1 MRGHKSKI
9 KGGIN
14 MGKTIRAKFSKG
26 VIKPLEKVDIEEGKE
41 IAVTITEVPLKPK
54 KDAFE
59 KSAGAW
65 KDLIDCD
72 ELIKNI
78 YNDHLI
84 STRPE
89 VNLK

>member
-1 MRGHKSKI
+1 
-9 KGGIN
+9 

-41 IAVTITEVPLKPK
+41 ITVTITEVPLKPQ

-59 KSAGAW
+59 RSAGGW

-78 YNDHLI
+78 YNDRLI